1 VSVREISRRGIEPV
15 IKYISVLLGFVSYLS
30 RAVFQDPR
38 TTQDSHKEL
47 KSGPTCEHYT
57 RPLTQRQRCTL
68 QKLGSICAREKRQ
81 HAVYVKLY
89 QHVL

>member
-1 VSVREISRRGIEPV
+1 MSVREISRRGIEPV

-47 KSGPTCEHYT
+47 VSGPICDPINT
-57 RPLTQRQRCTL
+57 RSLTQRQPHTL
-68 QKLGSICAREKRQ
+68 QKL
-81 HAVYVKLY
+81 
-89 QHVL
+89 